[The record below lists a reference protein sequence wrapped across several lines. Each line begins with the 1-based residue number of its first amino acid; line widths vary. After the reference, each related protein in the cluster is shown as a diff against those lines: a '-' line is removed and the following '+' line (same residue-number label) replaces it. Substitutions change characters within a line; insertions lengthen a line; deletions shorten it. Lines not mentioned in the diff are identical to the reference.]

1 MESRLSTPARLTTLA
16 PERLDDGQ
24 VASCLEAEMLRRG
37 SCGCG

>member
-1 MESRLSTPARLTTLA
+1 MEARLGTPEGLAAFA

-24 VASCLEAEMLRRG
+24 VASCLEAETLRRG